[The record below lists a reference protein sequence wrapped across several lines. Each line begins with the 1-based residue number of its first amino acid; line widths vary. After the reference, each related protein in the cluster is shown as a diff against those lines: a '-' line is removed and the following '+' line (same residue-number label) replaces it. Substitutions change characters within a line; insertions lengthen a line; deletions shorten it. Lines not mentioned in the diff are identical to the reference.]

1 MFYSLLVRKV
11 YLFLYAKEPIFQ
23 FHLFQK
29 SSSYWDNYAYY
40 SNLFFPLRNKL
51 LEQSRKDS
59 PFSSS
64 VSEEKLK
71 TVKKWYRSIQQ
82 PNWRMPPHFVQVAQ
96 EEKLEKKIIFKSASA
111 NKLKQTEDWCQH
123 VAMLRGH
130 ILLWLKKSVKHIFE
144 KKFLFFSLVFSK
156 ICTLKDFI
164 WRIHF
169 SHSIMNWWSS
179 NLEDL
184 FYIRCTLY
192 FNTSINMSFCILRG
206 NYLIK

>member
-1 MFYSLLVRKV
+1 MSLGDMLVLYWKKSLLKI
-11 YLFLYAKEPIFQ
+11 K
-23 FHLFQK
+23 
-29 SSSYWDNYAYY
+29 
-40 SNLFFPLRNKL
+40 
-51 LEQSRKDS
+51 SRKDI

-123 VAMLRGH
+123 VAMVRGH

-144 KKFLFFSLVFSK
+144 KKILFFSLVFSK

-192 FNTSINMSFCILRG
+192 LNTSINVSFCILRG
-206 NYLIK
+206 NFLIQ